1 MREIKFRAWD
11 KEFKTMRHMDQLG
24 TICLDALENSD
35 FIVEQYTGL
44 KGKNGKEIYE
54 GDILENK
61 KYRSI
66 VEFRGCAFSA
76 KVIFNGKQTSQYFDL
91 RGEASVSKKV
101 GNIHENQELLDTR
114 KEVK

>member
-1 MREIKFRAWD
+1 MREIEFRAWD
-11 KEFKTMRHMDQLG
+11 KETKIMRYMDELG
-24 TICLDALENSD
+24 GICLAALVASEL
-35 FIVEQYTGL
+35 IIEQFTGL
-44 KGKNGKEIYE
+44 KDPNCKKIFE

-76 KVIFNGKQTSQYFDL
+76 KVIFDSKQTGQYFDL
-91 RGEASVSKKV
+91 RGETSVSKKV